1 MKFNFLK
8 KEFFEEYKNCNEMEK
23 KENRPYACTTLV
35 NCLGITF
42 AVPLRSH
49 IKHEYAVF
57 TDKGKTK
64 GLDLSKAVVINDMTR
79 FVDTTTTVYISDEEY
94 KTLLGKEKFLS
105 NKLETYIKKYKKALK
120 KPELSKNKNL
130 IEHSTLQYF
139 HKELNI
145 VLDQEQKEDLWGKK
159 LQNDKG
165 QGLNLK

>member
-94 KTLLGKEKFLS
+94 DTLLGKEKFLS

-130 IEHSTLQYF
+130 IEYSTLQYF

-145 VLDQEQKEDLWGKK
+145 VLDQEQKEDLCGKK